1 MKWLAVVVLST
12 LTLLTAAGGQA
23 AADASKI
30 GVTAADMKKVEAGW
44 SAKKDLMGRAVYN
57 DRNERVGTVE
67 DLMITTDESG
77 SYAIVETGGF
87 VGVGKHHVAIPLN
100 HFKSEHGK
108 FVLPGATKDELK
120 ALPEFVKK

>member
-1 MKWLAVVVLST
+1 MKWLVVVVLST
-12 LTLLTAAGGQA
+12 LTVLTAAGGQA
-23 AADASKI
+23 AADANKI
-30 GVTAADMKKVEAGW
+30 GVTAADSKKVEAGW
-44 SAKKDLMGRAVYN
+44 SAKKDLMGRVVYN

-67 DLMITTDESG
+67 DLMITPDESG

-87 VGVGKHHVAIPLN
+87 VGLGKHHVAIPLN
-100 HFKSEHGK
+100 HFKSENGK